1 MTNVFHLAECK
12 VIRVVC
18 VYIHTPYLFILS
30 SVDEN
35 LAGFYILAAVYNR
48 VVNMGVQIKFESLLS
63 ILLGIYPEWKL
74 LDHMVIL
81 FNFLRNCFTVAASF
95 YIPTNSAWCCS
106 VAKSC
111 PTLWS
116 MNCSTPGFPVL
127 HNLPEFAQTH
137 VHWLSDALQP
147 SHPLL
152 SPSPP
157 AFHLSHHQGLFQW
170 VHEDFSFSTSSPT
183 LITLFFSILAIL
195 MGVSCCCN
203 IVLICIS
210 LVICDVEYL
219 FMF

>member
-63 ILLGIYPEWKL
+63 ILLGIYPEGKL

-95 YIPTNSAWCCS
+95 YIPTNSA
-106 VAKSC
+106 
-111 PTLWS
+111 
-116 MNCSTPGFPVL
+116 
-127 HNLPEFAQTH
+127 
-137 VHWLSDALQP
+137 
-147 SHPLL
+147 
-152 SPSPP
+152 
-157 AFHLSHHQGLFQW
+157 
-170 VHEDFSFSTSSPT
+170 
-183 LITLFFSILAIL
+183 
-195 MGVSCCCN
+195 
-203 IVLICIS
+203 
-210 LVICDVEYL
+210 
-219 FMF
+219 